1 MKLFIFTKK
10 LTKNVDKTTKANQA
24 AIQGYVISLKQFFEA
39 VTSVP
44 DTVSGRLRMI
54 T

>member
-39 VTSVP
+39 VTSAP
-44 DTVSGRLRMI
+44 ETSDDKCLSL
-54 T
+54 